1 MKKTLFTLLAIA
13 FISITSAF
21 AYPVTIYTS
30 CDIHNTDTELWD
42 GLSEEEIKAE
52 LEKICSQNLK
62 DPTGPY
68 SL

>member
-30 CDIHNTDTELWD
+30 CDIHNTDTELWE
-42 GLSEEEIKAE
+42 GLTEWEIWFE
-52 LEKICSQNLK
+52 LEKICSQSPME
-62 DPTGPY
+62 PTGPY